1 MRLDGGK
8 ERRILK
14 DVKRQA
20 ERERDRERQ
29 TERQRDRETERE
41 TETDDSFLMFSGCI
55 ELNH

>member
-14 DVKRQA
+14 HIKRQA
-20 ERERDRERQ
+20 ERER
-29 TERQRDRETERE
+29 ETETETE
-41 TETDDSFLMFSGCI
+41 TETDDSFVMFSGCI